1 MARKRS
7 FLDDLITLPWW
18 FSLLLAGVVYV
29 SLKYYLPGIEFKSL
43 VFQGMGPVFSSM
55 AGIFTA
61 IFIFTAA
68 LSAFHAWRR
77 KDLFDRQTGIKSI
90 KELSW
95 KDFEYLVSEA
105 YRRKGYSVVEN
116 TGSGADGG
124 IDLVLNKNGEKTLV
138 QCKNWKSRSVGV
150 TTIRE
155 LYGVVM
161 AEGASEGVVVCSGH
175 FTSDAIEFASGK
187 PLTLIGGSELSQLVG
202 GLQKTQLIKPKI
214 SQTECPACH
223 SSMVLR
229 TARKGKNNGR
239 SFWGCSRF
247 PKCRGSR
254 EA

>member
-7 FLDDLITLPWW
+7 FIDGLITLPWW
-18 FSLLLAGVVYV
+18 FSLLLAGVAYV
-29 SLKYYLPGIEFKSL
+29 GLKYYLPSIEFKSL
-43 VFQGMGPVFSSM
+43 TYKGMGLAFSNM
-55 AGIFTA
+55 AGFIAF

-68 LSAFHAWRR
+68 LSAYHAWRKR
-77 KDLFDRQTGIKSI
+77 ELFDRQTSVKSI

-116 TGSGADGG
+116 AGSGADGG
-124 IDLVLNKNGEKTLV
+124 IDLVLSKNGEKTLV

-161 AEGASEGVVVCSGH
+161 AEGASEGIVVCSGH
-175 FTSDAIEFASGK
+175 FTSDAIEFAAGK

-202 GLQKTQLIKPKI
+202 GLQKTQLIKPEI
-214 SQTECPACH
+214 SQTECPVCRN
-223 SSMVLR
+223 SMVLR
-229 TARKGKNNGR
+229 TARKGKNSGR
-239 SFWGCSRF
+239 RFWGCSRF
-247 PKCRGSR
+247 PKCRGTR
-254 EA
+254 EV